1 MVFILNILICF
12 YQIGSNLLRD
22 VSAMNDRKKIR
33 KREVFL
39 KNPDNHYVK
48 YNQFSKILIIDA
60 KIDYG
65 YQKI

>member
-1 MVFILNILICF
+1 V
-12 YQIGSNLLRD
+12 
-22 VSAMNDRKKIR
+22 V
-33 KREVFL
+33 L
-39 KNPDNHYVK
+39 KNLDNHYLK